1 MFKYIFHPR
10 KSHRL
15 PHSPSSFQDGIL
27 GSDELTRYFP
37 SNTVNI
43 VLITWNMS
51 GNQPP
56 AELNDLLLPEALLYV
71 PDIYAIALQEGVHGE
86 MTELETR
93 MQTTIGPSHVLLHCV
108 SHGVL
113 CLAIFVRRDLIWFF
127 SQPEDDIYNT
137 RPSSMNMIKTKG
149 AVAISF
155 QFFGTTFLFINSHL
169 PAHEQNNKYRKE
181 QYEKIISSLDLPRN
195 LRPLKPRYISD
206 DVTAR
211 YDICFWI
218 GDLNFRVERSYEE
231 AISLLDQIKN
241 SPEPNS
247 FGSLLETDQLTK
259 GMEEGSVFTGFSE
272 VGDINFPP
280 TFKHIINQDEY
291 DVDFQRVP
299 SYTDRIL
306 FRSKR
311 PGHVTCSAYNSIRG
325 VATSDHRPVFAS
337 VQCQIRPGKDTIPL
351 NAGAFRRDIY
361 LEGLKRRAEE
371 NFGTADK
378 KTPQHCVLS

>member
-1 MFKYIFHPR
+1 MFKYIFHR
-10 KSHRL
+10 KSH
-15 PHSPSSFQDGIL
+15 PPPNFASSSQDGIL

-56 AELNDLLLPEALLYV
+56 EELNDLLLPEALLYV

-149 AVAISF
+149 AVATSF

-211 YDICFWI
+211 YDICFWF
-218 GDLNFRVERSYEE
+218 GDLNFRVERSYDE

-247 FGSLLETDQLTK
+247 FGSLLETDQLTR
-259 GMEEGSVFTGFSE
+259 GLEDGSVFTGFSE
-272 VGDINFPP
+272 VGYVTFPP
-280 TFKHIINQDEY
+280 TFKHILHQDDY
-291 DVDFQRVP
+291 DVEFQRVP

-306 FRSKR
+306 VRTKR
-311 PGHVTCSAYNSIRG
+311 TGHVTCLAYDSIRG
-325 VATSDHRPVFAS
+325 VTTSDHRPVFAS

-378 KTPQHCVLS
+378 KTPQHCVIS